1 MISCCQ
7 SLPNSLPHMYLALGF
22 PFSQK
27 FDSEVH
33 SNNKKLFLLV
43 NLALKLWMMMAGR
56 DYMEMLVVF

>member
-1 MISCCQ
+1 MKIIHSVGG
-7 SLPNSLPHMYLALGF
+7 GF

-27 FDSEVH
+27 FDLEVH

-43 NLALKLWMMMAGR
+43 NLALKLWMMMVGR